1 MEKGKKVLIFLEL
14 AFWEEGRCADLPLYF
29 VRAMAEGCA
38 APGCMKE
45 WHPAQLLK
53 GGDCEGLEGKG
64 TLESLVSLR
73 AGACGLIPG
82 SRNHTCKGKKARKS
96 SCLGSQVHG
105 SGFAEA

>member
-1 MEKGKKVLIFLEL
+1 MPVPSGTLGMEKGKKVLIFLEL

-53 GGDCEGLEGKG
+53 GGDCEGLEGRERLKASFRSVQVRVGSFPAAG
-64 TLESLVSLR
+64 TTLAKE
-73 AGACGLIPG
+73 
-82 SRNHTCKGKKARKS
+82 RKQEN
-96 SCLGSQVHG
+96 QV
-105 SGFAEA
+105 A